1 MSPVQLIV
9 AMCLGQALSQTAT
22 ATFPALLPVF
32 QAEWA
37 LSNTEAGWISG
48 VFYVGY
54 VFAVPI
60 LVSLTDRRDARDI
73 FLFSMALSALS
84 ALGFAFAADGFW
96 SASLWR
102 LLQGIGMAGTYMPG
116 LKALTDRIPDKNYG
130 RAVAFYTSSFSIGT
144 SLSFFVAGEA
154 NALLDWRWAFG
165 LSAIGPGLGLLLAA
179 AMLTPQR
186 REAADK
192 PTTALLDFRPVFRN
206 RKAIAYTLA
215 YMVHNAE
222 LFALRSWI
230 VAYLVF
236 SQSQQSPDGFGVAWR
251 VTVIATVVNLCGM
264 PASVIGNELAQR
276 FGRPP
281 VLAVVMVL
289 SAATAVVLGFSATLP
304 YWFVLGV
311 LLVYAFTVTA
321 DSSTIT
327 GGVVTAAD
335 PVYRGAT
342 MAVHSMIGFVG
353 AVAGPVLLG
362 SVLDIAGGETSSL
375 AWGLAFT
382 ASGAVVLLGPVFVYT
397 LGRTGEKDDRS

>member
-1 MSPVQLIV
+1 
-9 AMCLGQALSQTAT
+9 
-22 ATFPALLPVF
+22 
-32 QAEWA
+32 
-37 LSNTEAGWISG
+37 
-48 VFYVGY
+48 
-54 VFAVPI
+54 

-73 FLFSMALSALS
+73 FLFSMALSGLS

-116 LKALTDRIPDKNYG
+116 LKALTDRIPDQNYS

-144 SLSFFVAGEA
+144 SLSFFVAGEV
-154 NALLDWRWAFG
+154 NNLLDWRWAFG
-165 LSAIGPGLGLLLAA
+165 LSAIGPGLGLLFAA
-179 AMLTPQR
+179 AVLAPR
-186 REAADK
+186 RRSAADK
-192 PTTALLDFRPVFRN
+192 PDTALLDFRPVFRN

-236 SQSQQSPDGFGVAWR
+236 SQSQQAADGFGVAWR
-251 VTVIATVVNLCGM
+251 VTAIATVVNLCGM
-264 PASVIGNELAQR
+264 PASVIGNEFAQR

-281 VLAVVMVL
+281 VLVVVMVL
-289 SAATAVVLGFSATLP
+289 SAAAAAVLGFSATLP

-311 LLVYAFTVTA
+311 LLIYAFTVAA

-353 AVAGPVLLG
+353 AIAGPVMLG
-362 SVLDIAGGETSSL
+362 GVLDIAGGETSSL

-397 LGRTGEKDDRS
+397 LGRAGEKDDRS

>member
-342 MAVHSMIGFVG
+342 MAVHSMIGFIG
-353 AVAGPVLLG
+353 AIAGPVLLG
-362 SVLDIAGGETSSL
+362 GVLDVAGGETSSL
-375 AWGLAFT
+375 AWGLAFS
-382 ASGAVVLLGPVFVYT
+382 ASGAIVLLGPVFVYT
-397 LGRTGEKDDRS
+397 LGRAGEKDDQS